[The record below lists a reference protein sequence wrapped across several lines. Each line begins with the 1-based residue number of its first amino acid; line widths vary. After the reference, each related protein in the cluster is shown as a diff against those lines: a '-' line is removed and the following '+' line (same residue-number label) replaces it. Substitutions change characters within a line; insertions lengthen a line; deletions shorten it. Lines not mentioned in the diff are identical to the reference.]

1 MEKVVYR
8 AKLLFLCA
16 EDPDPG
22 DITSA
27 SASSSESNKSDDTS
41 ESISSGKTNKGLSRR
56 QRKNRRREDIPPDE
70 KSKQKNP
77 KVNNKTPSSVSK
89 KKVILSAPLGQ
100 YLKFERMNA
109 TEKVFTDLLQNYLL
123 TYEQMVKFGYPV
135 TIGDQYVIICK
146 NARKIHGR
154 NRLTNTS
161 ISCGTPTAQWKIAVP
176 KVSHLKNEQ
185 YDSGQGSSSSSTSSS
200 DSGEFL
206 DSEESSSENS
216 SDHDEETN
224 NEVPPGGSYFTRSCC
239 RCGGSFYTTDN
250 EYLKTSEPRAKCKYH
265 WGKLQLLTSPDDPKM
280 VSKMFTCC
288 RGKPHGQGCTEALEH
303 VWDGLQQGVNIVDNF
318 VFTKPR
324 KTAPRDGNYGVYAVD
339 CEMCYTVRGLEL
351 TKVTVVG
358 MDGRLV
364 YDSYVKPDNEIVD
377 YNTRFS
383 GVSAKDF
390 KRNTPKTLKEV
401 QNDLMGFVNAHTILI
416 GHGLEND
423 LRALKIV
430 HYRVVDTS
438 HTFPH
443 PNGLPYRW
451 SLKNLSLA
459 ILKRNIQCSKD
470 GHNSYEDAC
479 ACMELIIWQIRKDY
493 KNFLQH
499 PRTAVQH

>member
-1 MEKVVYR
+1 MKKTDCS
-8 AKLLFLCA
+8 AKILFLYA

-22 DITSA
+22 EIA

-41 ESISSGKTNKGLSRR
+41 ETVSSGKSNRGLSRR
-56 QRKNRRREDIPPDE
+56 QRKNRRREDISPVE

-77 KVNNKTPSSVSK
+77 KVQNKAPITTSK
-89 KKVILSAPLGQ
+89 KKVILSTPLGQ

-109 TEKVFTDLLQNYLL
+109 TEKVFTDLLQNYML

-135 TIGDQYVIICK
+135 AIGDQYVIICK
-146 NARKIHGR
+146 NSRKVHSR
-154 NRLTNTS
+154 NRMVNTH
-161 ISCGTPTAQWKIAVP
+161 IGYLFQNVQVKMAVP
-176 KVSHLKNEQ
+176 KVTYLKNEQ
-185 YDSGQGSSSSSTSSS
+185 YDSGQGSSSSSSTSSS

-216 SDHDEETN
+216 SDHDDESNSEAKALPSGYYPRT
-224 NEVPPGGSYFTRSCC
+224 CC
-239 RCGGSFYTTDN
+239 RCGSTFYTTEN
-250 EYLKTSEPRAKCKYH
+250 EYLKTSEPKVKCKYH
-265 WGKLQLLTSPDDPKM
+265 WGKLQLLTSPDDPKL

-288 RGKPHGQGCTEALEH
+288 RGKPHAHGCTEAQVH
-303 VWDGLQQGVNIVDNF
+303 VWDGLPPGVNNVQNF
-318 VFTKPR
+318 VFTKAR
-324 KTAPRDGNYGVYAVD
+324 KSPPRDGNYGAYAVD

-364 YDSYVKPDNEIVD
+364 YDSYVKPDTEIVD

-401 QNDLMGFVNAHTILI
+401 QNDLMGFINAHTILI

-430 HYRVVDTS
+430 HYRVVDTA

-459 ILKRNIQCSKD
+459 ILKRDIQCSKD

-479 ACMELIIWQIRKDY
+479 ACMELMIWQVRKDY
-493 KNFLQH
+493 KTFLQH
-499 PRTAVQH
+499 PRTSVQH

>member
-1 MEKVVYR
+1 MY
-8 AKLLFLCA
+8 A

-27 SASSSESNKSDDTS
+27 SASSSESHKSDDTS
-41 ESISSGKTNKGLSRR
+41 ESISSGKSIKGLSRR
-56 QRKNRRREDIPPDE
+56 QRKNRRREDISPVE
-70 KSKQKNP
+70 KSKQKSP
-77 KVNNKTPSSVSK
+77 QVKNKAPTSVSK
-89 KKVILSAPLGQ
+89 KKFMLSTPLGQ

-146 NARKIHGR
+146 NTRKIHNR
-154 NRLTNTS
+154 NRGTSTS
-161 ISCGTPTAQWKIAVP
+161 ISYDNPNTCMKMALP

-185 YDSGQGSSSSSTSSS
+185 YDSGQGSSSSSSSSSS

-206 DSEESSSENS
+206 DSEESSSENN
-216 SDHDEETN
+216 SDHDEESN
-224 NEVPPGGSYFTRSCC
+224 NESKVLPEGSYFTRTCC
-239 RCGGSFYTTDN
+239 RCCDTFYTTTN
-250 EYLKTSEPRAKCKYH
+250 EYLKPSESKSKCKFH
-265 WGKLQLLTSPDDPKM
+265 WGKLQLLTSPDDPKL
-280 VSKMFTCC
+280 VSKMYTCC
-288 RGKPHGQGCTEALEH
+288 RSKPHSRGCTEAPVH

-318 VFTKPR
+318 VFTKHR

-339 CEMCYTVRGLEL
+339 CEMCYTVQGLEL

-364 YDSYVKPDNEIVD
+364 YDSYVKPENEIVD
-377 YNTRFS
+377 HNTRFS

-401 QNDLMGFVNAHTILI
+401 QNDLMGFINAHTILI

-438 HTFPH
+438 YTFPH
-443 PNGLPYRW
+443 PNGFPYRW
-451 SLKNLSLA
+451 SLKNLALA

-479 ACMELIIWQIRKDY
+479 TCMELTIWQVRKDY

-499 PRTAVQH
+499 PRTTLQH